1 MLRVHHQSQSH
12 GIADLSI
19 SLHRSILSVL
29 PIRGQEDDSR
39 GRGFRPIS
47 PVKLLSNFLNN
58 GLSSQASTPYKQR
71 EDFPVMKDIPR
82 MLPPLPS
89 SLDTGDSSGDRLS
102 TNDRLA
108 TIQANVTETRDSLA
122 LLEDTLT
129 TYIVALRSRS
139 GNIVGRV
146 LRGRSA
152 ADKLAANELYNTLV
166 EDPARIQAAAE
177 VPVDVLF
184 VAFENF
190 LKTAWRNRMG
200 PMLASGVLE
209 NMQAA
214 FDVGRPV
221 EFAQRFKNS
230 LEEMTPQNKRAFTAT
245 VKLLSE
251 LLDAS
256 GNDGDRGA
264 LMASFA
270 EALIQGRAPHDFIPL
285 FDRLVEDYDALFD
298 CGSDTVTSLSLDS
311 LKRNRSV
318 NTGSLSSNASSLRKK
333 FGFGSLS
340 RENSKSESESK
351 VASVWR
357 TLSKNPKSPSE
368 PQSQPGSLSKGS
380 LLRSRSTDTDI
391 RMLPPIRPMSRD
403 RPATSN
409 GSSSDQMESR
419 PGSSHRS
426 MAVLGTIGEN
436 TPTKPSVLTKK
447 KRRSSLSDL
456 QALRDS
462 PIASP
467 WTPSS
472 PSQLRTPTSLQ
483 RHAVLVKGSP
493 RDQHASLQASVSRPN
508 VPPKAA
514 VGRFGSPE
522 RFGTPQ
528 QKTGNPQRFGSLQ
541 KQVHSPQVTRVA
553 PSKKPVNRA
562 DEAVIGSSSPV
573 KLNTSQSGIP
583 TPKGLSER
591 SWPPNGATPPK
602 KNQPSPPKLRMQ
614 SPQKLRER
622 LSNEQK
628 ALANSSTALQAELA
642 AIGDELSALK
652 RAPNTSSHIPPI
664 KPLNI
669 TKASP
674 AATANSNTSNTTSK
688 ITVEDLSARL
698 TALTVTLSTYT
709 STAATGPLSLASE
722 PSTLGTQLEAANRKV
737 KKLDILYQ
745 EANAENEALYERFND
760 ELGKILARVK
770 GGEGVKVLRE
780 RVGGLEGEVAT
791 LRAENRRLKRE
802 DVEEIGSSGS

>member
-19 SLHRSILSVL
+19 AFHRNILNTL
-29 PIRGQEDDSR
+29 PIRGQEDDAR

-58 GLSSQASTPYKQR
+58 GLSSQPGTPSKQR
-71 EDFPVMKDIPR
+71 EDHPVMKNIPR

-89 SLDTGDSSGDRLS
+89 NDTSKSSADSLSITDKIAS
-102 TNDRLA
+102 
-108 TIQANVTETRDSLA
+108 IQANVMETKDTLA
-122 LLEDTLT
+122 LLEETLAS
-129 TYIVALRSRS
+129 YVIALRSRS
-139 GNIVGRV
+139 GNVVGRV
-146 LRGRSA
+146 LRGRAA
-152 ADKLAANELYNTLV
+152 ADELAVNELYNTLL
-166 EDPARIQAAAE
+166 EDSSRIQAAAE

-184 VAFENF
+184 VAFEKF
-190 LKTAWRNRMG
+190 LKTAWRDRMG
-200 PMLASGVLE
+200 PLLASGGLKC
-209 NMQAA
+209 MQAA

-221 EFAQRFKNS
+221 EFSQRFRTS
-230 LEEMTPQNKRAFTAT
+230 LEEMTPQNKRGFTAIIK
-245 VKLLSE
+245 VLSD

-270 EALIQGRAPHDFIPL
+270 EALVSEGNPHDFISL
-285 FDRLVEDYDALFD
+285 FDRLVEDFEFLFD
-298 CGSDTVTSLSLDS
+298 NSLDAVTSLNSDS

-318 NTGSLSSNASSLRKK
+318 NTGSLSSNASSLRRK

-340 RENSKSESESK
+340 REHSRSESESK

-357 TLSKNPKSPSE
+357 TLSKNSKGPGE

-380 LLRSRSTDTDI
+380 LLRSRSTDTDV
-391 RMLPPIRPMSRD
+391 RMLPPSRPASKD

-409 GSSSDQMESR
+409 GASSDQTESR

-426 MAVLGTIGEN
+426 MAVLSTIGEN
-436 TPTKPSVLTKK
+436 TPTKLSVLTKK

-462 PIASP
+462 PVASP
-467 WTPSS
+467 WSPSS
-472 PSQLRTPTSLQ
+472 PTQLRTPTTLQ
-483 RHAVLVKGSP
+483 RHGALVHSSP
-493 RDQHASLQASVSRPN
+493 RDQHVSLQASVSRFDTPS
-508 VPPKAA
+508 KSAIS
-514 VGRFGSPE
+514 RLGSPE
-522 RFGTPQ
+522 RVGTPQ
-528 QKTGNPQRFGSLQ
+528 QKTGTPQRFGSLQ
-541 KQVHSPQVTRVA
+541 QKGSSPQATRIASPKRVI
-553 PSKKPVNRA
+553 NRI
-562 DEAVIGSSSPV
+562 DEAVVASSSPV
-573 KLNTSQSGIP
+573 KRKTSQSGIP

-591 SWPPNGATPPK
+591 SWPPNATTPPK
-602 KNQPSPPKLRMQ
+602 KPQQLHTPQKLRMQ
-614 SPQKLRER
+614 SPQKLRQR

-628 ALANSSTALQAELA
+628 ALANSSTALQAELT
-642 AIGDELSALK
+642 AIGNELSALK
-652 RAPNTSSHIPPI
+652 RAPSTPSHISHI

-674 AATANSNTSNTTSK
+674 APANSTAGPALTL
-688 ITVEDLSARL
+688 EDLSTRL
-698 TALTVTLSTYT
+698 AALSTTLSTQT
-709 STAATGPLSLASE
+709 GSTATRLSSLTSE
-722 PSTLGTQLEAANRKV
+722 SSTLSAQLDAANRKV
-737 KKLDILYQ
+737 KKLDELYQ

-780 RVGGLEGEVAT
+780 RVRGLEGEVAA

-802 DVEEIGSSGS
+802 GADDEKTGVL

>member
-12 GIADLSI
+12 GIAELSI
-19 SLHRSILSVL
+19 NLHRNILTSM
-29 PIRGQEDDSR
+29 PIRGQADDSR

-58 GLSSQASTPYKQR
+58 GLSSQPSTPYKQR
-71 EDFPVMKDIPR
+71 EDYPVMKDIPR

-89 SLDTGDSSGDRLS
+89 SIENGDSSGDKLS

-146 LRGRSA
+146 LRGRNA
-152 ADKLAANELYNTLV
+152 ADKLAVNELYNTLV

-177 VPVDVLF
+177 APVDVLF

-190 LKTAWRNRMG
+190 LKSAWRNRMG
-200 PMLASGVLE
+200 PLLARGVLE
-209 NMQAA
+209 KMQAA

-230 LEEMTPQNKRAFTAT
+230 LEEMTPQNKRAFTAI
-245 VKLLSE
+245 VKLLSG

-264 LMASFA
+264 LIASFA

-298 CGSDTVTSLSLDS
+298 YGSDTVTGLSLDS
-311 LKRNRSV
+311 LKRNRSA

-333 FGFGSLS
+333 LGFGSLS

-357 TLSKNPKSPSE
+357 TLSKNSKGPSE

-380 LLRSRSTDTDI
+380 LLRSRSIDTDV
-391 RMLPPIRPMSRD
+391 RMLPPLRPASRE

-409 GSSSDQMESR
+409 GSSSDQIESR
-419 PGSSHRS
+419 PGSSHRA

-436 TPTKPSVLTKK
+436 TPTKPAVLTKK

-456 QALRDS
+456 HALRDS

-467 WTPSS
+467 WTATP

-483 RHAVLVKGSP
+483 RHAMPIKSSP

-514 VGRFGSPE
+514 LGRFGSPE

-528 QKTGNPQRFGSLQ
+528 QKPGTPQLFEPLQ
-541 KQVHSPQVTRVA
+541 KVRSPQVTRVA
-553 PSKKPVNRA
+553 SSKKPINRT
-562 DEAVIGSSSPV
+562 DEAIIASSSPV
-573 KLNTSQSGIP
+573 KLKTSQSGIP

-591 SWPPNGATPPK
+591 SWLPNGATPPK

-642 AIGDELSALK
+642 AIGNELSALK
-652 RAPNTSSHIPPI
+652 RAPNTPSHVAPI

-669 TKASP
+669 NKALP
-674 AATANSNTSNTTSK
+674 AATTNSNKTSNIS
-688 ITVEDLSARL
+688 VEDLSARL
-698 TALTVTLSTYT
+698 TALTITLSAHTSCT
-709 STAATGPLSLASE
+709 TTGPPSLTSESTALT
-722 PSTLGTQLEAANRKV
+722 TQLDAANRKV
-737 KKLDILYQ
+737 KKLDELYQ

-780 RVGGLEGEVAT
+780 RVGGLEGEVAA

-802 DVEEIGSSGS
+802 GVEDTRSSGS

>member
-19 SLHRSILSVL
+19 NLNRNILSVL

-58 GLSSQASTPYKQR
+58 GLSSQPSSPSKQR
-71 EDFPVMKDIPR
+71 EDYPIIRDIPR

-89 SLDTGDSSGDRLS
+89 STDSADSSGNKLS

-108 TIQANVTETRDSLA
+108 TIQVNVTETRDSLA

-139 GNIVGRV
+139 GNIVGRM
-146 LRGRSA
+146 LRARNA
-152 ADKLAANELYNTLV
+152 ADKLAVNELYNTLV

-200 PMLASGVLE
+200 PLLASGVLE
-209 NMQAA
+209 HMQAA

-221 EFAQRFKNS
+221 EFAQRFKSS
-230 LEEMTPQNKRAFTAT
+230 LEEMTPQNKRAFTT
-245 VKLLSE
+245 IIKLLSE
-251 LLDAS
+251 LLDGS

-264 LMASFA
+264 LMAGFA

-298 CGSDTVTSLSLDS
+298 YGSDTVTGLSLDS
-311 LKRNRSV
+311 LNRNRSV

-357 TLSKNPKSPSE
+357 TLSKSSKSPSE

-391 RMLPPIRPMSRD
+391 RMLPPLRPVSRD

-409 GSSSDQMESR
+409 GTPSDQMESR

-426 MAVLGTIGEN
+426 MAVLSTIGEN

-462 PIASP
+462 PMGSP
-467 WTPSS
+467 WAPSS

-483 RHAVLVKGSP
+483 RHAALVKGSP
-493 RDQHASLQASVSRPN
+493 RNQHASLQASVSRPN
-508 VPPKAA
+508 VPPKATI
-514 VGRFGSPE
+514 GRFGSPE

-528 QKTGNPQRFGSLQ
+528 QKAGTPQRFGSLQ
-541 KQVHSPQVTRVA
+541 RNVHSPQATRVA
-553 PSKKPVNRA
+553 SPKKPVNRA
-562 DEAVIGSSSPV
+562 DEAIIASSSSV
-573 KLNTSQSGIP
+573 MCKTSQSGIP

-591 SWPPNGATPPK
+591 SWPPNGATPSK
-602 KNQPSPPKLRMQ
+602 KTQPPPQKLRMQ

-628 ALANSSTALQAELA
+628 AFANSSTALQAELA
-642 AIGDELSALK
+642 AIGNELSALK
-652 RAPNTSSHIPPI
+652 RAPSTPSHISPI

-674 AATANSNTSNTTSK
+674 ATTVNSNTTSNN
-688 ITVEDLSARL
+688 TLEDLSARL
-698 TALTVTLSTYT
+698 TALTVTLSAQTS
-709 STAATGPLSLASE
+709 STAPGPPSVAAESNALSA
-722 PSTLGTQLEAANRKV
+722 QLEAANRKV
-737 KKLDILYQ
+737 KKLDELYQ

-780 RVGGLEGEVAT
+780 RVGGLEGEVAA
-791 LRAENRRLKRE
+791 LRAENKRLKRE
-802 DVEEIGSSGS
+802 GVEEIGDSGS

>member
-1 MLRVHHQSQSH
+1 M
-12 GIADLSI
+12 SI
-19 SLHRSILSVL
+19 NLHRNILSLL

-58 GLSSQASTPYKQR
+58 GLSSQPSTPYKQR
-71 EDFPVMKDIPR
+71 DEYPVIRDIPR
-82 MLPPLPS
+82 MLPPLPPS
-89 SLDTGDSSGDRLS
+89 TDPSDGSDDKLP
-102 TNDRLA
+102 TNDRLI
-108 TIQANVTETRDSLA
+108 TIQANITETRDSLA

-146 LRGRSA
+146 LRGRNA
-152 ADKLAANELYNTLV
+152 ADKLAVNELYNTLV
-166 EDPARIQAAAE
+166 EDPTRMQAAAE

-190 LKTAWRNRMG
+190 LRTAWRNRMG
-200 PMLASGVLE
+200 PLLASGVLK

-230 LEEMTPQNKRAFTAT
+230 LEEMTPQNKRAFTTT

-270 EALIQGRAPHDFIPL
+270 EALIQGPAPHDFIPL
-285 FDRLVEDYDALFD
+285 FDRLVEDCDALFD
-298 CGSDTVTSLSLDS
+298 YGSDTVTVLSLDS
-311 LKRNRSV
+311 MKRNRSV

-333 FGFGSLS
+333 FAFGSLS

-357 TLSKNPKSPSE
+357 TLSKSSKSPSE
-368 PQSQPGSLSKGS
+368 PRSQPGSLSKGS
-380 LLRSRSTDTDI
+380 LLRSRSTDTDT
-391 RMLPPIRPMSRD
+391 RMLPPLRPVSRD

-409 GSSSDQMESR
+409 GTPSDQIESR

-426 MAVLGTIGEN
+426 MAVLSTIGEN

-456 QALRDS
+456 HALRDS
-462 PIASP
+462 PAASP

-472 PSQLRTPTSLQ
+472 PSQIRTPTSLQ
-483 RHAVLVKGSP
+483 RHAVLVKSSP
-493 RDQHASLQASVSRPN
+493 RDQHASLQASVSRPT

-514 VGRFGSPE
+514 MGRFGSPE

-528 QKTGNPQRFGSLQ
+528 QKAGTPQRFGSLQ
-541 KQVHSPQVTRVA
+541 KNVHSPQVTRVA
-553 PSKKPVNRA
+553 SSKKPVNRA
-562 DEAVIGSSSPV
+562 DEAIIASSSPV
-573 KLNTSQSGIP
+573 KRKTSQSGIP

-602 KNQPSPPKLRMQ
+602 KTQPSPQKLRMQ

-642 AIGDELSALK
+642 AIGNELSALK
-652 RAPNTSSHIPPI
+652 RAPSTPSHISPI

-674 AATANSNTSNTTSK
+674 AATLDSNITSNTTFN
-688 ITVEDLSARL
+688 DLSARL
-698 TALTVTLSTYT
+698 TALTITLSTHT
-709 STAATGPLSLASE
+709 SSNATGPPSRASE
-722 PSTLGTQLEAANRKV
+722 SSTLSTQLEAANRKA
-737 KKLDILYQ
+737 KKLDELYQ
-745 EANAENEALYERFND
+745 EATAENEALYERFND

-770 GGEGVKVLRE
+770 GGEGAKVLRE
-780 RVGGLEGEVAT
+780 RVGGLEGEVAV

-802 DVEEIGSSGS
+802 DVEGIGSSGS

>member
-1 MLRVHHQSQSH
+1 MLRVHHQSQSR
-12 GIADLSI
+12 GIADFSI
-19 SLHRSILSVL
+19 SLHRNILSVL
-29 PIRGQEDDSR
+29 PIPGQEDDSR

-58 GLSSQASTPYKQR
+58 GLSSQPSTPSKQR
-71 EDFPVMKDIPR
+71 EDYPVMRDIPR

-89 SLDTGDSSGDRLS
+89 SLETGDSSGNKLPTTDK
-102 TNDRLA
+102 LA

-122 LLEDTLT
+122 LLEDTLA

-146 LRGRSA
+146 LRSRNA
-152 ADKLAANELYNTLV
+152 ANKLAVNELYNTLV

-200 PMLASGVLE
+200 PLLASSVLE

-230 LEEMTPQNKRAFTAT
+230 LEEMTPQNRRAFTAT

-270 EALIQGRAPHDFIPL
+270 EALIQGQAPHDFIAL
-285 FDRLVEDYDALFD
+285 FDRLVEDYDTLFD
-298 CGSDTVTSLSLDS
+298 VGSDTVTSLGLDS
-311 LKRNRSV
+311 LKRNRSA

-357 TLSKNPKSPSE
+357 TLSKSSKSPSE

-380 LLRSRSTDTDI
+380 LLRSRSTDTDV
-391 RMLPPIRPMSRD
+391 RMLPPLRPVSRD

-409 GSSSDQMESR
+409 GTLSDQMESR

-426 MAVLGTIGEN
+426 MAVLSTIGEN
-436 TPTKPSVLTKK
+436 TPTKPSVPAKK

-472 PSQLRTPTSLQ
+472 PSQLRTPASLQ
-483 RHAVLVKGSP
+483 KHAVTVKSSP

-522 RFGTPQ
+522 RFGAPQ
-528 QKTGNPQRFGSLQ
+528 QKAGTPQRFGSLQ
-541 KQVHSPQVTRVA
+541 KNVHSPQVPRVTS
-553 PSKKPVNRA
+553 PRKPVNRA
-562 DEAVIGSSSPV
+562 DEAIIASSSPV
-573 KLNTSQSGIP
+573 KRKTSQSGIP

-602 KNQPSPPKLRMQ
+602 KNSPSPQKLRMQ

-642 AIGDELSALK
+642 AIGSELSALK
-652 RAPNTSSHIPPI
+652 RAPSTPSHISPI

-674 AATANSNTSNTTSK
+674 AATANSNTNSN
-688 ITVEDLSARL
+688 ITLDDLSARL
-698 TALTVTLSTYT
+698 TALTLTLSTHT
-709 STAATGPLSLASE
+709 FTTTTGPPSLASE
-722 PSTLGTQLEAANRKV
+722 SSTLSTQLDAANRKV
-737 KKLDILYQ
+737 KKLDELYQ
-745 EANAENEALYERFND
+745 EASAENEALYERFND
-760 ELGKILARVK
+760 ELEKILARVK

-780 RVGGLEGEVAT
+780 RVGGLEGEVAA

-802 DVEEIGSSGS
+802 GAEDIGSSSGS

>member
-12 GIADLSI
+12 GIADLSVN
-19 SLHRSILSVL
+19 LHRNILTFL
-29 PIRGQEDDSR
+29 PIREQADDSR

-58 GLSSQASTPYKQR
+58 GLSSQPSTPCKQR
-71 EDFPVMKDIPR
+71 EDYPVMRDIPR

-89 SLDTGDSSGDRLS
+89 STENGDSSGDKLS
-102 TNDRLA
+102 INDRQA

-146 LRGRSA
+146 LRGRNA
-152 ADKLAANELYNTLV
+152 ADKLAVNELYNTLV

-177 VPVDVLF
+177 APVDVLF

-190 LKTAWRNRMG
+190 LKSAWRNRMG
-200 PMLASGVLE
+200 PLLARGVPE
-209 NMQAA
+209 KMQAA

-245 VKLLSE
+245 VKLLSG

-264 LMASFA
+264 LIASFA
-270 EALIQGRAPHDFIPL
+270 EALIQDGAPHDFIPL
-285 FDRLVEDYDALFD
+285 FDRLVEDYDTLFD
-298 CGSDTVTSLSLDS
+298 YGSDTVAGLSLDS
-311 LKRNRSV
+311 LKRSRSV

-333 FGFGSLS
+333 LGFGSLS

-357 TLSKNPKSPSE
+357 TLSKNSKGPGE

-380 LLRSRSTDTDI
+380 LLRSRSTDTDV
-391 RMLPPIRPMSRD
+391 RMLPPLRPASRE

-409 GSSSDQMESR
+409 GSSSDQIESR

-436 TPTKPSVLTKK
+436 TPTKPAVLTKK

-456 QALRDS
+456 HALRDS

-467 WTPSS
+467 WTPTP

-483 RHAVLVKGSP
+483 RHAMPVKISP

-514 VGRFGSPE
+514 LGRFGSPE

-528 QKTGNPQRFGSLQ
+528 QKSGAPQRFEPLQ
-541 KQVHSPQVTRVA
+541 KKVPSPQVTRVA
-553 PSKKPVNRA
+553 SSKKPVNRTG
-562 DEAVIGSSSPV
+562 EAIIASSSPV
-573 KLNTSQSGIP
+573 KLKTSQSGIP

-652 RAPNTSSHIPPI
+652 RAPNTPCHISPI

-669 TKASP
+669 NKALP
-674 AATANSNTSNTTSK
+674 AATANSNKTSNIS
-688 ITVEDLSARL
+688 VEDLSARL
-698 TALTVTLSTYT
+698 AALTITLSAHT
-709 STAATGPLSLASE
+709 SSTTTDPLSLKSE
-722 PSTLGTQLEAANRKV
+722 STTLTTQLDAANRKV
-737 KKLDILYQ
+737 KKLDELYQ

-780 RVGGLEGEVAT
+780 RVGGLEGEVAA

-802 DVEEIGSSGS
+802 GVEDTRISGS

>member
-19 SLHRSILSVL
+19 NLHRNILNVL
-29 PIRGQEDDSR
+29 PIPVQEDDSR

-58 GLSSQASTPYKQR
+58 GLSSQPSTPSRQR
-71 EDFPVMKDIPR
+71 EDYPVMRDIPR

-89 SLDTGDSSGDRLS
+89 STAAGDSSGDKLS

-108 TIQANVTETRDSLA
+108 TIQANTTETRDSLA

-146 LRGRSA
+146 LRGRNT
-152 ADKLAANELYNTLV
+152 ADELAVNELYNTLV

-200 PMLASGVLE
+200 PLLVGGVLE
-209 NMQAA
+209 KMQAA

-221 EFAQRFKNS
+221 EFALRFKDS
-230 LEEMTPQNKRAFTAT
+230 LEEMTPQNKRAFSTT

-264 LMASFA
+264 LMASFT
-270 EALIQGRAPHDFIPL
+270 EALIQDRAPHDFIPL

-298 CGSDTVTSLSLDS
+298 FDSDTVPSPSLDPS
-311 LKRNRSV
+311 KPNRSV
-318 NTGSLSSNASSLRKK
+318 NTGSLSSNTSSLRKK

-357 TLSKNPKSPSE
+357 TLSKSSKSPSE
-368 PQSQPGSLSKGS
+368 PQSQAGSLSKGS

-391 RMLPPIRPMSRD
+391 RMLPPLRPVSRD

-409 GSSSDQMESR
+409 GTPSDQVESR

-426 MAVLGTIGEN
+426 MAVLSTIGEN

-462 PIASP
+462 PI
-467 WTPSS
+467 TS

-483 RHAVLVKGSP
+483 RHAVPVRSSP
-493 RDQHASLQASVSRPN
+493 RDQHASLQASVSRPS

-514 VGRFGSPE
+514 AGRFGSPE

-528 QKTGNPQRFGSLQ
+528 QKAGTSQRFGSLQ
-541 KQVHSPQVTRVA
+541 RDIHSPQVTRVA
-553 PSKKPVNRA
+553 SSRKPVNRA
-562 DEAVIGSSSPV
+562 DEAIIASSSPV
-573 KLNTSQSGIP
+573 KRKTSQSGIP

-602 KNQPSPPKLRMQ
+602 KTPPSPQKLRMQ

-642 AIGDELSALK
+642 AIGNELSALK
-652 RAPNTSSHIPPI
+652 RAPSTPSHISPI

-674 AATANSNTSNTTSK
+674 AATANSNTAASN
-688 ITVEDLSARL
+688 ITLEDLSARL
-698 TALTVTLSTYT
+698 TALTISLSTQT
-709 STAATGPLSLASE
+709 PSTATGPPSLASE
-722 PSTLGTQLEAANRKV
+722 STTLSAQLEAANRKI
-737 KKLDILYQ
+737 KKLDELYQ

-760 ELGKILARVK
+760 ELSKILARVK
-770 GGEGVKVLRE
+770 GGEGVKVLGE
-780 RVGGLEGEVAT
+780 RVGGLEGEVAA

-802 DVEEIGSSGS
+802 GVEELGSSGS